1 MAITLRSMINRTHP
15 FLGKVEGFL
24 IQWRKVILA
33 VLTLSI
39 CVMEIIEH
47 PDFLL
52 EELPYFYLELGIY
65 IGLLFIASIMI
76 DIAMR
81 AVEIK
86 NQTINILD
94 TRRNLSLQFSGAKD
108 WDETL
113 KIVLQYPSSFA
124 PVLATSLLIFNPDL
138 NEYRTER
145 SWTAPKTEIN
155 IQKITFPGE
164 ACCAHDLHAVTA
176 EIHQVDCKT
185 LVKNANRKYACYH
198 ITLQYGNAPVG
209 ILNIVMPE
217 NRRLKSDQTQWFS
230 NTAED
235 IAIGLSAAK
244 QRQEQ
249 HAIEV
254 VSAASNER
262 LAIARDLHDTL
273 GQNLGYLHFKLDQ
286 ILIDNDT
293 TTCPATRTELEGL
306 RNLANESYELVRNTL
321 VILHHKTDHAISEL
335 FNAHAQIIAKR
346 TGISVSVNEEGLPRL
361 ISPDHLKQL
370 LHAFKESLYN
380 IEKHSGASEAK
391 VCLSWTDTHLKV
403 RIGDNGRGFDIKETT
418 NHGHYGLHIIDERI
432 QSLGGKTEINSAP
445 GEGTEILLLLP
456 LDVSENEQLYKTG
469 EL

>member
-15 FLGKVEGFL
+15 FWGKSENFL
-24 IQWRKVILA
+24 LRWRKVILA
-33 VLTLSI
+33 GLTLSI
-39 CVMEIIEH
+39 GVMEIFEH
-47 PDFLL
+47 PDLFL
-52 EELPYFYLELGIY
+52 EEEPYFYLELGIY
-65 IGLLFIASIMI
+65 IGLLFIAAIMI
-76 DIAMR
+76 DIAIR

-94 TRRNLSLQFSGAKD
+94 TRRNLSMQFSGAKD

-145 SWTAPKTEIN
+145 SWIAPNTEIN
-155 IQKITFPGE
+155 IQKLTFHRE
-164 ACCAHDLHAVTA
+164 SCCAHDLHAVTA

-185 LVKNANRKYACYH
+185 LVKNTNRKYACYH
-198 ITLQYGNAPVG
+198 ITLQYGNTPVG
-209 ILNIVMPE
+209 ILNIVVPE
-217 NRRLKSDQTQWFS
+217 NRPLISTQTQCLS

-235 IAIGLSAAK
+235 IAIGLSAARL
-244 QRQEQ
+244 RQEQ

-254 VSAASNER
+254 ANAASNER

-293 TTCPATRTELEGL
+293 STCHAKRTELENL

-321 VILHHKTDHAISEL
+321 VILHHKTDHRISEL

-346 TGISVSVNEEGLPRL
+346 TGISVSVNEEGLPRS
-361 ISPDHLKQL
+361 IPPDHLKQL

-418 NHGHYGLHIIDERI
+418 NNGHYGLHIIDERI
-432 QSLGGKTEINSAP
+432 QSLGGTAKINSAP
-445 GEGTEILLLLP
+445 GEGTEILLSLP
-456 LDVSENEQLYKTG
+456 LVTSENEQLNKTG
-469 EL
+469 E